1 LTISHVSIH
10 YQHTHR
16 KNYDSLDKQ
25 RKEEEVILLI
35 VALSNASAYPRAMM
49 IHLLNANPAEIA
61 MTGPGRAVDVTGKAK
76 FDFVY
81 LHHIRDD
88 VGNVIV
94 ALENVFVFG
103 DRQEVTFRFVFFR
116 LNSKNSYYFL
126 NDARLRSDDVDV
138 GVEVQKL
145 EDNQQSY

>member
-1 LTISHVSIH
+1 MTISRVSIH

-116 LNSKNSYYFL
+116 YFL